1 MSEAPAA
8 RSLRPHAELRPLK
21 LRELRQL
28 RKLVYDEAGI
38 HLPDAKLALVEARL
52 ARRLRELG
60 MHSYEQYCEL
70 VLAPEGEG
78 ERVQM
83 LDCITTNETHFFRE
97 VKHFDYLEAVV
108 FPRWQAQA
116 EAGERQRRIRA
127 WSAACSTGEEPYTL
141 AMCLLSTF
149 PSESGW
155 HLDIL
160 ASDISTRVLRRAHSA
175 TWPIDK
181 AKEIPEKYLKRFML
195 RGFGEHEGE
204 LRCGPE
210 LRSLVRFSRIN
221 LSTPPYPIAGQL
233 DLIFCRN
240 VLIYF
245 DAASRAKVIDALLDR
260 LSPTGF
266 LIVGHSES
274 LHNVTRRAMLVA
286 PGIYVRR
293 TGAEAVT

>member
-8 RSLRPHAELRPLK
+8 PSVRPHVELRPLR

-28 RKLVYDEAGI
+28 RKLIYDEAGI

-52 ARRLRELG
+52 ARRLRNLG
-60 MHSYEQYCEL
+60 MRSYEEYCEL
-70 VLAPEGEG
+70 VLAPEGED

-97 VKHFDYLEAVV
+97 VKHFEYLEQAV
-108 FPRWQAQA
+108 FPRWAAQA
-116 EAGERQRRIRA
+116 AAGQRARRVRA
-127 WSAACSTGEEPYTL
+127 WSAACSTGEEPFTL
-141 AMCLLSTF
+141 AMCLLARL
-149 PSESGW
+149 PQENGW
-155 HLDIL
+155 HHEIL
-160 ASDISTRVLRRAHSA
+160 ASDLSTRVLRRAHGA

-181 AKEIPEKYLKRFML
+181 AKEIPDKHLKRFML

-210 LRSLVRFSRIN
+210 LRSIVRFSRIN
-221 LSTPPYPIAGQL
+221 LSTAPYPIVGSF
-233 DLIFCRN
+233 DVIFCRN

-245 DAASRAKVIDALLDR
+245 DSASRARVIDLLIDR
-260 LSPTGF
+260 LSPSGY

-274 LHNVTRRAMLVA
+274 LHNVTRRATLVA
-286 PGIYVRR
+286 PGIYTRR
-293 TGAEAVT
+293 PSSEQSA

>member
-28 RKLVYDEAGI
+28 RKLIYDEAGI
-38 HLPDAKLALVEARL
+38 HLPDGKLALVESRL

-70 VLAPEGEG
+70 VLAPEGES

-97 VKHFDYLEAVV
+97 VKHFDYLESVV

-116 EAGERQRRIRA
+116 EGGERSRRIRA

-141 AMCLLSTF
+141 AMCLMTAF
-149 PSESGW
+149 PSESSW

-160 ASDISTRVLRRAHSA
+160 ASDLSTRVLRRAHSA

-181 AKEIPEKYLKRFML
+181 AKEIPEKHLKRFML

-221 LSTPPYPIAGQL
+221 LSAPPYPIAGQL

-245 DAASRAKVIDALLDR
+245 DAASRAKVIDALIER
-260 LSPTGF
+260 LAPSGF

-293 TGAEAVT
+293 TSAEAGA